1 MNKDTILL
9 DEAQLAQGHLALT
22 GHIGRDPR
30 PQQALLRP
38 SAVASH

>member
-9 DEAQLAQGHLALT
+9 DKAQLAQGHLALT
-22 GHIGRDPR
+22 VHIGRDPR